1 MQRHH
6 APLRPLTLALAIC
19 LVVTSMLA
27 GARTAVGYNNLDT
40 LCHWNNTSPLNVL
53 YKFGANL
60 QTPGTQW
67 RIAFDNGV
75 SNWNLA
81 PIKPAF
87 LYDSSNSRNTLDTYT
102 AADGNG
108 GYTWW
113 YCNVLYYLDRFD
125 AKGNVNYY
133 PNDQQRVEI
142 ASQELGH
149 GLGFGHSTV
158 SPAVMNVN
166 GPYGTWGVP
175 QQDDID
181 GANAMYP

>member
-1 MQRHH
+1 MQWHQASVRR
-6 APLRPLTLALAIC
+6 AAFVLAFVLAVTTTLASA
-19 LVVTSMLA
+19 T
-27 GARTAVGYNNLDT
+27 TATAYNNMDNA
-40 LCHWNNTSPLNVL
+40 CHWNNTTPLNVL

-75 SNWNLA
+75 SNWNVA
-81 PIKPAF
+81 NIKPSF
-87 LYDSSNSRNTLDTYT
+87 LYDVNNSRNTLDTYT
-102 AADGNG
+102 AADGYW
-108 GYTWW
+108 GYTWR
-113 YCNVLYYLDRFD
+113 YCNPLYYLDRFD

-133 PNDQQRVEI
+133 PNDQERDEV
-142 ASQELGH
+142 ASHELGH

-166 GPYGTWGVP
+166 GPYGTWGIP
-175 QQDDID
+175 QPDDVN